1 MPMRVRLTSVCIP
14 QGSSFLYSFAFSTST
29 KITSQVNNI
38 LCYFSLKFKR
48 RPGDRKD
55 FLSWVVVAEQSLK
68 QKNESFMVGFQ
79 VMSHLVEG
87 DKGQFVGPQMAS
99 FPGPLR

>member
-1 MPMRVRLTSVCIP
+1 MPIRVRLTSVCIP
-14 QGSSFLYSFAFSTST
+14 QGSAFLYSFAFSTST

-38 LCYFSLKFKR
+38 LCYFSLRFKR
-48 RPGDRKD
+48 PGKD
-55 FLSWVVVAEQSLK
+55 FLSWVVVAERSLK
-68 QKNESFMVGFQ
+68 QKNESFTVGFQ

-87 DKGQFVGPQMAS
+87 DKGQFMGPQMVS